1 LGAKSARGDTHK
13 TKTFHIKAGDTVY
26 VTTGKEKGK
35 TGKVLKI
42 LRTEERAI
50 VEKLNI
56 VKRHSRP
63 SQKNPTGG
71 ISEKESGIHISNL
84 MLSDSSVGGPVRIG
98 RKILA
103 SGEKVRYSKKSGEEI
118 KG

>member
-1 LGAKSARGDTHK
+1 LGAKFARNDSHG
-13 TKTFHIKAGDTVY
+13 TKKFHIKSGDTVF
-26 VTTGKEKGK
+26 VTAGKEKGK
-35 TGKVLKI
+35 TGKVIKI
-42 LRTEERAI
+42 LRKEGRAI

-56 VKRHSRP
+56 VKTHRRP

-84 MLSDSSVGGPVRIG
+84 MLRDSSVGGPVRIG
-98 RKILA
+98 RKTLA

>member
-1 LGAKSARGDTHK
+1 MASKFARNASPRAGK
-13 TKTFHIKAGDTVY
+13 LHIKVGDTVY
-26 VTTGKEKGK
+26 VTAGKEKGK
-35 TGKVLKI
+35 TGKVIKV
-42 LRTEERAI
+42 LRKEGRAI

-56 VKRHSRP
+56 VKRHGRP

-71 ISEKESGIHISNL
+71 ISEKEAGIHISNL
-84 MLSDSSVGGPVRIG
+84 MLGDTSVGGPVRIG
-98 RKILA
+98 HRTLA

>member
-1 LGAKSARGDTHK
+1 MGAKSARNASHGTGK
-13 TKTFHIKAGDTVY
+13 FHIKAGDTVY
-26 VTTGKEKGK
+26 VTAGKEKGK
-35 TGKVLKI
+35 TGKVIKI
-42 LRTEERAI
+42 LRKEERAI

-71 ISEKESGIHISNL
+71 ISEKECGIHISNL
-84 MLSDSSVGGPVRIG
+84 MLHDSSVGGPVRIG
-98 RKILA
+98 RKTLS
-103 SGEKVRYSKKSGEEI
+103 SGEKVRYSKKSGEEF

>member
-1 LGAKSARGDTHK
+1 MGAKSVPEISPRTRR
-13 TKTFHIKAGDTVY
+13 FHIKAGDTVY
-26 VTTGKEKGK
+26 VIAGKEKGK
-35 TGKVLKI
+35 RGKVLKV
-42 LRTEERAI
+42 LREEGRAI

-56 VKRHSRP
+56 VKRHSRA

-71 ISEKESGIHISNL
+71 IVEKEAGIDMSNL
-84 MLSDSSVGGPVRIG
+84 MLLDSSVGGPVRIG
-98 RKILA
+98 RKTLA